1 MTSRDGYS
9 SAAAS
14 FDPGSPGAGSQST
27 GSQSTGDPWWHG
39 EPNAGADGSPPGGS
53 TEALLGVAVEEFV
66 KIAGAAVE
74 WANRSGVNEKVKSV
88 VEQAAQALD
97 SGNTCDPRICGAC
110 PVCQGL
116 TALQTARPELAESL
130 IEVMAAIGELVH
142 AVADTLVGPSSEA
155 EAGPPDFDQ
164 A

>member
-9 SAAAS
+9 SAARS
-14 FDPGSPGAGSQST
+14 SGPGSRSRSAEE
-27 GSQSTGDPWWHG
+27 PWWHG
-39 EPNAGADGSPPGGS
+39 EPTAGAGGSAPGGS

-88 VEQAAQALD
+88 VEQAAEALD
-97 SGNTCDPRICGAC
+97 SGNTCDARICGAC
-110 PVCQGL
+110 PICQGL

-142 AVADTLVGPSSEA
+142 AVADTLVGS
-155 EAGPPDFDQ
+155 PPQADATPDLDQ